1 MGGVVLRLD
10 GPRWREHL
18 QTVSGATPGMVPVI
32 KGNGYGYGLRRL
44 AEESTNLG
52 VDVIAVG
59 TARRSPLVRES
70 FAGDVVILNPW
81 DRASPLAAELTSD
94 PRVITTV
101 SRLDDLAATE
111 CRCGS
116 PSGAGR
122 GADLDAPARHRRC

>member
-32 KGNGYGYGLRRL
+32 KGNGYGYGLPRL

-59 TARRSPLVRES
+59 TPFEVAVVRER
-70 FAGDVVILNPW
+70 FRRRRGDLEPV
-81 DRASPLAAELTSD
+81 
-94 PRVITTV
+94 
-101 SRLDDLAATE
+101 
-111 CRCGS
+111 GS
-116 PSGAGR
+116 GQPAGR
-122 GADLDAPARHRRC
+122 GADRRLRG